1 MLKLRKN
8 LQKFALSCFI
18 LSCGSATI
26 AQTINSAPPNA
37 ISNIKIATTKPGTL
51 LSIQA
56 QEPSSLLSHAA

>member
-26 AQTINSAPPNA
+26 AQTINSAPPQMRF
-37 ISNIKIATTKPGTL
+37 PTL
-51 LSIQA
+51 K
-56 QEPSSLLSHAA
+56 